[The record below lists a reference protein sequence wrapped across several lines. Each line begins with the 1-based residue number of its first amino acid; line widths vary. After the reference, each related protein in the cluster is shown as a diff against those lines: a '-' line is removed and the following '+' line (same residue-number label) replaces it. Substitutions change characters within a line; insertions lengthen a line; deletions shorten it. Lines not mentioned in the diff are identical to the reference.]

1 MNKTIENIL
10 KVFTEI
16 RETSLKLSELKDKI
30 NNGVTG
36 EELLICFQQLRRL
49 FKLSTE
55 NNEIVVKVEIIVSLN
70 LKMIIFNRLIP

>member
-10 KVFTEI
+10 KVFTESK
-16 RETSLKLSELKDKI
+16 ETSLKLSELKDKI

-36 EELLICFQQLRRL
+36 EELLISFQQLRRL